1 MYIRDS
7 QILHVLDMMLLLQMQ
22 TFLPPPWEAVVR
34 QPVFACLFVSKSNN
48 LKSYLQMLMPFTVN
62 VDNGPRYR

>member
-7 QILHVLDMMLLLQMQ
+7 QILHVLDMMLLLQ

-34 QPVFACLFVSKSNN
+34 QPVFACLFVSKPNN
-48 LKSYLQMLMPFTVN
+48 LKCYLQMLMPFTVN
-62 VDNGPRYR
+62 VDNGITFR